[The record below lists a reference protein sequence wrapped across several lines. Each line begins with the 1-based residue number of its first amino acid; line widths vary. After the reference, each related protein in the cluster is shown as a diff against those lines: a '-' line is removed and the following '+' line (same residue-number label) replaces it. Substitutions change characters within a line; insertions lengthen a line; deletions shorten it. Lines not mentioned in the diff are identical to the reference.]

1 MRLVRR
7 PFPRSCDRV
16 REQVSLQLDGE
27 LSQLEQVI
35 LERHLTRCAACAEYR
50 TEVTAITRQL
60 REAPLEQ
67 PEWVFTLPRRRSP
80 TLRIVQIA
88 AAAATIAVAVG
99 IGSLDAFNRAQ
110 RQSSTPSVR
119 ISPTAF
125 LDHSDEL
132 SLRKQPSVA
141 ANLRRHKPV

>member
-1 MRLVRR
+1 MSLARR
-7 PFPRSCDRV
+7 AFPRSCERV

-35 LERHLTRCAACAEYR
+35 LGRHLTRCAACADYR
-50 TEVTAITRQL
+50 TEVAAITRRL
-60 REAPLEQ
+60 REAPLEH
-67 PEWVFTLPRRRSP
+67 PDWVFTLPRRRSGS
-80 TLRIVQIA
+80 LRVVQVA

-99 IGSLDAFNRAQ
+99 VGSLDAFNRAQ
-110 RQSSTPSVR
+110 RQASTPAVR

-132 SLRKQPSVA
+132 SLRKSPSA
-141 ANLRRHKPV
+141 ANLHRHKPV

>member
-1 MRLVRR
+1 MSLARR
-7 PFPRSCDRV
+7 HLPRSCDRV
-16 REQVSLQLDGE
+16 REQVSLELDGE

-50 TEVTAITRQL
+50 NEVAAITSRL

-67 PEWVFTLPRRRSP
+67 PDWVFTLPRRRSG
-80 TLRIVQIA
+80 TLRAVQVA

-99 IGSLDAFNRAQ
+99 LGSLDAFNRAQ
-110 RQSSTPSVR
+110 RQNSTPSVR

-125 LDHSDEL
+125 LDHADEL
-132 SLRKQPSVA
+132 SLQKPSSA
-141 ANLRRHKPV
+141 SASLRRHKPV